1 MRHASKITWQNTFF
15 PKFDVKWNGR
25 HSGEAR
31 KHGLPDS
38 ELKCFLPADEQHL
51 TFAK

>member
-1 MRHASKITWQNTFF
+1 MWQNIILY
-15 PKFDVKWNGR
+15 VKWNGG

-38 ELKCFLPADEQHL
+38 KLKCFLPADEQHL
-51 TFAK
+51 TLAKK